1 MMYFWKFCEKS
12 ICSHFRIYGNFEPQP
27 PPHQRTWNRP
37 HPKDRVKISLWFSE
51 WFSYFNTIQK
61 FAQSLLDATQK
72 YKMMQEVYR
81 KIPNISSGLI
91 VILKHIFRAYVQ
103 VSYIHMVF
111 CVSQCVSRL
120 LNLSSYRWNFDIF
133 NKLPLFCFKTYLKL
147 S

>member
-1 MMYFWKFCEKS
+1 MRNQFVP
-12 ICSHFRIYGNFEPQP
+12 ILGFRVILHHNPLP
-27 PPHQRTWNRP
+27 TNVHRIDP
-37 HPKDRVKISLWFSE
+37 PKDRVKISLWFSE

-61 FAQSLLDATQK
+61 FAQSLLDAAQK

-91 VILKHIFRAYVQ
+91 VILKHIFRAYIQ
-103 VSYIHMVF
+103 GSYIHMVF
-111 CVSQCVSRL
+111 CVSICVSRL

-133 NKLPLFCFKTYLKL
+133 NKLLLFCFKTYLKP